1 MSEQILKAYKY
12 RLYPSTEQQ
21 EFFAKSF
28 GCARFVW
35 NKMLHDKIEHYEK
48 TKTTLRNTPAQ
59 YKKEFEWLKEVDS
72 LALANVQLD
81 LQRAFQSF
89 FKSSFGFPKFKRK
102 GIKDS
107 YTTNN
112 QKGTVAVTRGS
123 IKLPKIGLIK
133 AKIDREI
140 NGLIKSA
147 TVSRSPSGKYFV
159 SVLVETIAQPL
170 PKTNSSVG
178 IDLGITDFIVLSD
191 KTEVVNPKF
200 LAKYEKKLAREQK
213 ILAKRREV
221 AKAANR
227 KLSESRNYQ
236 KQRLKVAKVYEKI
249 ANCRKDF
256 LHKTSFDL
264 IKNHDVIVIEDL
276 NVKGMVK
283 NRRLA
288 KAISDSSWSEFA
300 TMLAYKAGWY
310 GKQLVKI
317 DRWFPSSKTCSGC
330 DHVLGKGELTLAM
343 RQWQCPNCNAVL
355 DRDYNASINI
365 LKEGLRYLLSSTKTL
380 GARELAQSI
389 CITSDGVQRTPSS
402 LCIT

>member
-1 MSEQILKAYKY
+1 
-12 RLYPSTEQQ
+12 
-21 EFFAKSF
+21 
-28 GCARFVW
+28 
-35 NKMLHDKIEHYEK
+35 MLHDKIEHYEK
-48 TKTTLRNTPAQ
+48 TKTTLKNTPAQ

-112 QKGTVAVTRGS
+112 QKGTVAVTSRS
-123 IKLPKIGLIK
+123 IKLPKIGHIK

-140 NGLIKSA
+140 NGLVKSA
-147 TVSRSPSGKYFV
+147 TVSKTPAGRYFV
-159 SVLVETIAQPL
+159 SVLVETIVQPL

-249 ANCRKDF
+249 ANCRKNF
-256 LHKTSFDL
+256 LHKTSFNL

-288 KAISDSSWSEFA
+288 KAISDSAWSEFA
-300 TMLAYKAGWY
+300 TMLAYKADWY

-317 DRWFPSSKTCSGC
+317 DRWFPSSKTCSACG
-330 DHVLGKGELTLAM
+330 HVLGRGELTLAM
-343 RQWQCPNCNAVL
+343 RQWQCPSCNAVL

-365 LKEGLRYLLSSTKTL
+365 LNEGLRYLLSITKTL